1 MAHILSYGSLNL
13 DLVYQVP
20 HFVQAGETLSSTS
33 RTVHCG
39 GKGLNQ
45 SIAAARAGGT
55 VSHAGKIGGDGT
67 VLTDILRESGVD
79 TDFVTV
85 GDGPSGHA
93 VIQVDPS
100 GQNCILLFG
109 GCNQEITHEE
119 IDRAL
124 AHFQT
129 GDYLILQNEI
139 NGLDY
144 LMTQAAR
151 QGLRIVFNPSPTDE
165 SIFRL
170 PLGEAWL
177 LIFNEIEGAALSG
190 CDDEEDILNTLR
202 QRWPRCRLL
211 LTLAV
216 TAACTTTASAAC
228 GRASI
233 RRRRWTPPPPE
244 IPSPVTS
251 WPVWRRGVRRRS
263 VWIWHPVRRPSP
275 CHDPAPLRLSPP
287 WTRCSAAP
295 SGEGSRSHTVN
306 GPGEISGAV
315 RFAEGEYRAFAADSL
330 LFPTIQGEE
339 VSP

>member
-124 AHFQT
+124 ARFQA

-151 QGLRIVFNPSPTDE
+151 RGAADRVQSLAHRRV
-165 SIFRL
+165 RL
-170 PLGEAWL
+170 P
-177 LIFNEIEGAALSG
+177 AAAGRGMAADL
-190 CDDEEDILNTLR
+190 
-202 QRWPRCRLL
+202 QRD
-211 LTLAV
+211 
-216 TAACTTTASAAC
+216 
-228 GRASI
+228 
-233 RRRRWTPPPPE
+233 
-244 IPSPVTS
+244 
-251 WPVWRRGVRRRS
+251 RGVRSGGLRRRGG
-263 VWIWHPVRRPSP
+263 HPEHPAAAV
-275 CHDPAPLRLSPP
+275 APLP
-287 WTRCSAAP
+287 A
-295 SGEGSRSHTVN
+295 
-306 GPGEISGAV
+306 
-315 RFAEGEYRAFAADSL
+315 AADAGQPRL
-330 LFPTIQGEE
+330 RI
-339 VSP
+339 

>member
-151 QGLRIVFNPSPTDE
+151 RGLRIVFNPSPIDE

-177 LIFNEIEGAALSG
+177 LIFNEIEGAALAG
-190 CDDEEDILNTLR
+190 CDDEEGILNTLR

-211 LTLAV
+211 LTLGSHGCVYDDGQRRLRQGIYQAETV
-216 TAACTTTASAAC
+216 DTTAAGDTFTGYFVACMAAGRPEEECLDLASRAA
-228 GRASI
+228 AIAVS
-233 RRRRWTPPPPE
+233 
-244 IPSPVTS
+244 
-251 WPVWRRGVRRRS
+251 
-263 VWIWHPVRRPSP
+263 RPG
-275 CHDPAPLRLSPP
+275 
-287 WTRCSAAP
+287 AAP
-295 SGEGSRSHTVN
+295 SIPTMDEVQRCTLRRGE
-306 GPGEISGAV
+306 
-315 RFAEGEYRAFAADSL
+315 
-330 LFPTIQGEE
+330 
-339 VSP
+339 

>member
-119 IDRAL
+119 IDRVL
-124 AHFQT
+124 AHFQA

-151 QGLRIVFNPSPTDE
+151 RGLRIVFNPSPIDE
-165 SIFRL
+165 SISRL

-177 LIFNEIEGAALSG
+177 LIFNEIE
-190 CDDEEDILNTLR
+190 
-202 QRWPRCRLL
+202 
-211 LTLAV
+211 
-216 TAACTTTASAAC
+216 
-228 GRASI
+228 
-233 RRRRWTPPPPE
+233 
-244 IPSPVTS
+244 
-251 WPVWRRGVRRRS
+251 
-263 VWIWHPVRRPSP
+263 
-275 CHDPAPLRLSPP
+275 
-287 WTRCSAAP
+287 
-295 SGEGSRSHTVN
+295 
-306 GPGEISGAV
+306 
-315 RFAEGEYRAFAADSL
+315 
-330 LFPTIQGEE
+330 
-339 VSP
+339 

>member
-119 IDRAL
+119 IDRVL
-124 AHFQT
+124 ARFQA

-139 NGLDY
+139 NGLDH

-151 QGLRIVFNPSPTDE
+151 RGLRIVFNPSPIDV
-165 SIFRL
+165 SISRL

-177 LIFNEIEGAALSG
+177 LIFNEIEGAALAG
-190 CDDEEDILNTLR
+190 CDDEEGILNTLR

-211 LTLAV
+211 LTLGSHGCV
-216 TAACTTTASAAC
+216 YDDGQRRLRQGIYQVGTVDTTAA
-228 GRASI
+228 
-233 RRRRWTPPPPE
+233 
-244 IPSPVTS
+244 
-251 WPVWRRGVRRRS
+251 
-263 VWIWHPVRRPSP
+263 
-275 CHDPAPLRLSPP
+275 
-287 WTRCSAAP
+287 
-295 SGEGSRSHTVN
+295 
-306 GPGEISGAV
+306 
-315 RFAEGEYRAFAADSL
+315 
-330 LFPTIQGEE
+330 IQATK
-339 VSP
+339 

>member
-45 SIAAARAGGT
+45 SIAAARAGGA

-79 TDFVTV
+79 TDFVAV

-109 GCNQEITHEE
+109 GCNQEITPEE
-119 IDRAL
+119 IDRVL
-124 AHFQT
+124 ARFQT

-144 LMTQAAR
+144 LITQAAR
-151 QGLRIVFNPSPTDE
+151 RGLRIVFNPSPIDE

-177 LIFNEIEGAALSG
+177 LIFNEIEGAALAG

-202 QRWPRCRLL
+202 RRWPRCRLL
-211 LTLAV
+211 LTLGSHGCVYDDGQRRLRLNRGNRFWSDSA
-216 TAACTTTASAAC
+216 TASNMFC
-228 GRASI
+228 SEL
-233 RRRRWTPPPPE
+233 TPAK
-244 IPSPVTS
+244 IMA
-251 WPVWRRGVRRRS
+251 
-263 VWIWHPVRRPSP
+263 I
-275 CHDPAPLRLSPP
+275 
-287 WTRCSAAP
+287 
-295 SGEGSRSHTVN
+295 
-306 GPGEISGAV
+306 
-315 RFAEGEYRAFAADSL
+315 YRITANS
-330 LFPTIQGEE
+330 
-339 VSP
+339 